1 MGMATESPTQAPTQP
16 ATADSARSADLVL
29 AGLHL
34 RLGSLAI
41 ARAALEALAGRDE
54 LDDGGLVDLAEAR
67 WRTGDVAG
75 AGEAAMALL
84 GGGVDGPVVAL
95 VVAAEAA
102 MALGRPTEARRFA
115 RAATALADGGLDGV
129 FAGMPRAAVWPADP
143 LAAPPSSA
151 TMFDVP
157 TVGPSFDRASQAD
170 PATDD
175 RPFAP
180 DVDPIGLWDAIDGEP
195 ADRDGDAASDGDELV
210 IPALP
215 VPEDELDLGRAALQ
229 AGRALE
235 AATHLGMVLRVRPA
249 LAPAV
254 LDLVADDRSAALAF
268 VRGDAYRLVGR
279 ELDARRAFA
288 DAVRPPD
295 AADLADPTPRLDS
308 MTDDPPPEGAP
319 A

>member
-1 MGMATESPTQAPTQP
+1 MASDASTPSPPPTPALNDLPTRAP
-16 ATADSARSADLVL
+16 DLVL

-34 RLGSLAI
+34 RLGSLAL
-41 ARAALEALAGRDE
+41 ARASLETLAGRDA

-75 AGEAAMALL
+75 AGEAALALL
-84 GGGVDGPVVAL
+84 GDGDDGPLVAL

-115 RAATALADGGLDGV
+115 RKAMTVAGDGLDAV

-143 LAAPPSSA
+143 LVAPPSVA

-157 TVGPSFDRASQAD
+157 AVGPAIERRTEGEAAIESSV
-170 PATDD
+170 PA
-175 RPFAP
+175 AP
-180 DVDPIGLWDAIDGEP
+180 EVDPLGLWDAIEVADAGTGGYEDPDAGADPDSDRFTLAELP
-195 ADRDGDAASDGDELV
+195 A
-210 IPALP
+210 
-215 VPEDELDLGRAALQ
+215 PEDELDRGRDALLAGRTAEAAL
-229 AGRALE
+229 
-235 AATHLGMVLRVRPA
+235 HLGMVLRVRPA

-254 LDLVADDRSAALAF
+254 LDLVVDDRTAVLAF

-279 ELDARRAFA
+279 ERDARRAFA
-288 DAVRPPD
+288 DAVPQTD
-295 AADLADPTPRLDS
+295 TATDPQP
-308 MTDDPPPEGAP
+308 DDPPQEGAP

>member
-1 MGMATESPTQAPTQP
+1 MATETPIDRPT
-16 ATADSARSADLVL
+16 RSADLVL

-34 RLGSLAI
+34 RLGSLAL
-41 ARAALEALAGRDE
+41 ARAGLETLAGRDE
-54 LDDGGLVDLAEAR
+54 LDDDGLVDLAEAR

-84 GGGVDGPVVAL
+84 GDGDDGPLVAL

-102 MALGRPTEARRFA
+102 MARGRPTEARRFA
-115 RAATALADGGLDGV
+115 RRAMAEAGDRLDGV

-143 LAAPPSSA
+143 LAAPPSAA

-157 TVGPSFDRASQAD
+157 AVGPARDQPTDAD
-170 PATDD
+170 PADD
-175 RPFAP
+175 DQPSSP
-180 DVDPIGLWDAIDGEP
+180 DIDPIGLWDTMDGAPGEP
-195 ADRDGDAASDGDELV
+195 GPADADADDDQLV
-210 IPALP
+210 MPELP
-215 VPEDELDLGRAALQ
+215 VPEDELDLGREALQDGRAADAAL
-229 AGRALE
+229 
-235 AATHLGMVLRVRPA
+235 HLGMVLRVRPA

-254 LDLVADDRSAALAF
+254 LDLVVDDRSAALAF

-288 DAVRPPD
+288 DAVRQPD
-295 AADLADPTPRLDS
+295 PIDPADAIDPT
-308 MTDDPPPEGAP
+308 TDDPSQEGEP